1 MWLVPSR
8 GSGGPDVAA
17 SLFLGTLFIST
28 GLILSVAGFFYL
40 KRSSKLP
47 EVFYRRDRAP
57 VLQPGETAAMV
68 PLPQS
73 SGLCESSHLGPC
85 NSLCLARRKLNLRDR
100 EEPGLTKV
108 GEEEKRPLVLLSLVS
123 KNISA
128 QWTWGRPAAAY
139 ATGHSLQSIPLQC
152 GNPCPTLDAPCP
164 PTPLNNTFFY
174 YVT

>member
-1 MWLVPSR
+1 MVA
-8 GSGGPDVAA
+8 SGDLDHWVVLSGRYFEYLRAA
-17 SLFLGTLFIST
+17 ISS
-28 GLILSVAGFFYL
+28 IMM
-40 KRSSKLP
+40 RSSSLP
-47 EVFYRRDRAP
+47 
-57 VLQPGETAAMV
+57 T
-68 PLPQS
+68 
-73 SGLCESSHLGPC
+73 GLCESSHLGPC